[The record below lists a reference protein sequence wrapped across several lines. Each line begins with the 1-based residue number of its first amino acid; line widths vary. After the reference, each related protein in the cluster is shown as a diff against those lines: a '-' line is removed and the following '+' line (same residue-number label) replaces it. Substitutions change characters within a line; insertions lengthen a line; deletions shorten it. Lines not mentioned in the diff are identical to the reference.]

1 MGRARAHPLL
11 VGIKQFSSLCLK
23 TELLHVGNII
33 HIYGKSNLMSLI
45 HSSIPSH
52 FCSLLRS
59 IYIINSISFAFNL
72 IADIVGK
79 ETRPT
84 KDASGLVTEF

>member
-1 MGRARAHPLL
+1 
-11 VGIKQFSSLCLK
+11 
-23 TELLHVGNII
+23 
-33 HIYGKSNLMSLI
+33 MSLI

-84 KDASGLVTEF
+84 KDASGLNFNKYEYFLSTGFLLEQGLNQTKTNMA